1 MVRQIPL
8 FFISFLLF
16 CLLSSSYNEL
26 EWYFCQSKSIGNVRK
41 DAADKNTF
49 FTFLNGNSISGFNF
63 YIEKKDMLR
72 AIILCILT
80 EFSNVSNVKLP
91 AKTTIS
97 QGIQSKTTKTQEQN
111 PFYDDREIAQ
121 NKILSNMFF
130 KYIL

>member
-1 MVRQIPL
+1 MSGRMQQTRTL
-8 FFISFLLF
+8 
-16 CLLSSSYNEL
+16 
-26 EWYFCQSKSIGNVRK
+26 
-41 DAADKNTF
+41 F

-80 EFSNVSNVKLP
+80 EFSDVSNVKLP

-97 QGIQSKTTKTQEQN
+97 QGIQSKTTKTQEQS

-130 KYIL
+130 KYIP